1 MNYIKELE
9 KLFESYNRQHVEIY
23 NKMLFSL
30 AQDIMKMLTD
40 DELTKIYEKE
50 NELFG
55 FLSSQREEEVLQ
67 RPDLIQRA
75 IDIFAE
81 YLKNKDQSFEEF
93 QEMDIPEIKNYISTF
108 IKNKD
113 KKTYE
118 AILQFKKSLQ

>member
-9 KLFESYNRQHVEIY
+9 KLFESYNRQHTEVY

-30 AQDIMKMLTD
+30 VQDIMKMLTD

-50 NELFG
+50 NGLFG

-81 YLKNKDQSFEEF
+81 YLKNKDLTF
-93 QEMDIPEIKNYISTF
+93 QDFQQMELTEVNDYISNF
-108 IKNKD
+108 IKDKD
-113 KKTYE
+113 QKTYD

>member
-9 KLFESYNRQHVEIY
+9 KLFESYNRQHVEVY

-81 YLKNKDQSFEEF
+81 YLKNKDLTFEDF
-93 QEMDIPEIKNYISTF
+93 QEMEIDEVNNYISNF

-113 KKTYE
+113 NKTYE

>member
-1 MNYIKELE
+1 MNYIKELNE
-9 KLFESYNRQHVEIY
+9 LFMSYTKQHQEVY

-30 AQDIMKMLTD
+30 AQDIMKFLTD
-40 DELTKIYEKE
+40 EELTKIYEKE

-55 FLSSQREEEVLQ
+55 FLSSQREEDILQ

-81 YLKNKDQSFEEF
+81 YLKNKDLTFEDF
-93 QEMDIPEIKNYISTF
+93 QQMELVEINNYISSF

-113 KKTYE
+113 QKTYE

>member
-1 MNYIKELE
+1 
-9 KLFESYNRQHVEIY
+9 
-23 NKMLFSL
+23 
-30 AQDIMKMLTD
+30 MKMLTD

-81 YLKNKDQSFEEF
+81 YLKNKDLTFEDF
-93 QEMDIPEIKNYISTF
+93 QEMEIDEVNNYISNF
-108 IKNKD
+108 IKNRD
-113 KKTYE
+113 QKTYE

>member
-9 KLFESYNRQHVEIY
+9 KLFESYTLQHTEIY
-23 NKMLFSL
+23 NKLLFSL

-55 FLSSQREEEVLQ
+55 FLSSQREEDILQ
-67 RPDLIQRA
+67 RPDLIQGA
-75 IDIFAE
+75 IDIFVE

-93 QEMDIPEIKNYISTF
+93 QEMDISEIKNYISNF

>member
-9 KLFESYNRQHVEIY
+9 KLFDSYNRQYAEIY

-40 DELTKIYEKE
+40 EELTKIYEKE

-55 FLSSQREEEVLQ
+55 FLSSQREEDVLQ

-75 IDIFAE
+75 IDIFTE
-81 YLKNKDQSFEEF
+81 YIKCKDLSFEDF
-93 QEMDIPEIKNYISTF
+93 QEMELYEINDYISSF
-108 IKNKD
+108 IKNKNQ
-113 KKTYE
+113 KTFE
-118 AILQFKKSLQ
+118 AILQLKKSLE

>member
-9 KLFESYNRQHVEIY
+9 KLFDLYNRQHAEIY

-30 AQDIMKMLTD
+30 AQDIMKLLTD
-40 DELTKIYEKE
+40 EELTKIYEKE

-55 FLSSQREEEVLQ
+55 LLSSKREEEILQ
-67 RPDLIQRA
+67 RPDLIQKA

-81 YLKNKDQSFEEF
+81 YIKNKDQSFEEF
-93 QEMDIPEIKNYISTF
+93 QEMEISEIKNYISNF
-108 IKNKD
+108 IQNKD

>member
-9 KLFESYNRQHVEIY
+9 KLFESYNRQHTEVY

-67 RPDLIQRA
+67 RPDLIQKA

-81 YLKNKDQSFEEF
+81 YLTNKDLTFEDF
-93 QEMDIPEIKNYISTF
+93 QEMEINEVNNYISTF

-113 KKTYE
+113 QKTYE
-118 AILQFKKSLQ
+118 AILQLKKSLQ

>member
-9 KLFESYNRQHVEIY
+9 KLFESYNQQHVEVY

-40 DELTKIYEKE
+40 EELTKIYEKE

-55 FLSSQREEEVLQ
+55 FLSSKREEEVLQ

-81 YLKNKDQSFEEF
+81 YLKNKDLTFEDF
-93 QEMDIPEIKNYISTF
+93 QEMEINEVNNYISNF

-113 KKTYE
+113 QKTYE
-118 AILQFKKSLQ
+118 AILQLKKSLQ

>member
-9 KLFESYNRQHVEIY
+9 KLFESYTLQHTEIY
-23 NKMLFSL
+23 NKLLFSL

-40 DELTKIYEKE
+40 EELTKIYEKE

-55 FLSSQREEEVLQ
+55 FLSSQREEDILQ
-67 RPDLIQRA
+67 RPDLIQGA
-75 IDIFAE
+75 IDIFVE

-93 QEMDIPEIKNYISTF
+93 QEMDISEIKNYISNF